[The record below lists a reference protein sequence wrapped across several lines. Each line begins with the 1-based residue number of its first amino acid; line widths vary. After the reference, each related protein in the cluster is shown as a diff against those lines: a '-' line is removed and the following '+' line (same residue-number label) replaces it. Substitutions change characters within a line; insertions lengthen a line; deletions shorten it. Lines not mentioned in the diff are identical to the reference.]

1 MQTVELKVQGMTC
14 GGCVK
19 HVTKALQSVPGV
31 TQVEV
36 DLASGRARVQGHLPS
51 GAEALIAALAQ
62 EDYPATVALGGDSAT
77 AAKRGSGCQGKS
89 GSQGGCCCH

>member
-31 TQVEV
+31 TQVDV
-36 DLASGRARVQGHLPS
+36 DLASGRARVQGHLAS

-62 EDYPATVALGGDSAT
+62 EDYPATVALGTAT
-77 AAKRGSGCQGKS
+77 AAKQASGCHGNS
-89 GSQGGCCCH
+89 GRQGGCSCH